1 MRVAV
6 SGATGLIGS
15 ELVRALTDRGD
26 QVIALTRNIERAR
39 GALPD
44 GVEFAE
50 WADPESGPRPRICVR
65 RRGRVV
71 HLLGEPIA
79 QRWTDETKRK
89 IRDSRVLGTR
99 NLIAGINAAPEARR
113 PKVLVSQSATGY
125 YGPRDD
131 ARLDES
137 ASPGHDFLAD
147 VTAAWEHE
155 ALQAQDGVRVALPRT
170 GVVLSPSGGALAKM
184 LPPFRLGVGG
194 PVAGGKQYVPW
205 IHLDDVVGG
214 LIRCIDDPQLAGPVN
229 LTAPTPVTN
238 AGAVEGPRAR
248 PAPAGDLPGAGAR
261 GPAPLRGDVLGRHH
275 RATGG
280 PEPADGDRI
289 HVRASQSSR
298 VRSATCSAATDPVSV
313 AVVWYRRDLRLA
325 DHPALTAAAEC
336 DHVVPVFC
344 FDPRLLHGRHA
355 SGPRTA
361 VSARVPP

>member
-26 QVIALTRNIERAR
+26 HVIALTRNVEGARAK
-39 GALPD
+39 LPD

-50 WADPESGPRPRICVR
+50 WSDPEAAPAPTLAFDGTDA
-65 RRGRVV
+65 VV

-79 QRWTDETKRK
+79 QRWTDEAKRK

-99 NLIAGINAAPEARR
+99 NLIAGINAVPEARR
-113 PKVLVSQSATGY
+113 PTVLVSQSATGY

-147 VTAAWEHE
+147 VTTAWEHE
-155 ALQAQDGVRVALPRT
+155 ALQVQDGVRVALPRT

-214 LIRCIDDPQLAGPVN
+214 LVQCIDDPRLSGPVN

-238 AGAVEGPRAR
+238 RELSHALGHVLHR
-248 PAPAGDLPGAGAR
+248 PAVFPVPAFGVQLLFGEMSAVVTTGQRVIPSRLTDAGYTFEHPELEGA
-261 GPAPLRGDVLGRHH
+261 LRDVLGR
-275 RATGG
+275 T
-280 PEPADGDRI
+280 
-289 HVRASQSSR
+289 
-298 VRSATCSAATDPVSV
+298 
-313 AVVWYRRDLRLA
+313 
-325 DHPALTAAAEC
+325 
-336 DHVVPVFC
+336 
-344 FDPRLLHGRHA
+344 
-355 SGPRTA
+355 
-361 VSARVPP
+361 